1 MPLTAKE
8 QKKAAHERA
17 GDWVCKRC
25 NNHNFSFR
33 SNCNMCHLSHDAS
46 VKMHYMMNNSSQ
58 PIKEASVPSSA
69 TGYNSV
75 SKLPSNNSSSALVP
89 NPFMNQLQSTMRE
102 RVVHVHQYFNTYQVQ
117 PQAYVQ
123 SSLPPAAQTPAIAN
137 TPATTTQAQSAQ
149 PSAFTS
155 ISTGQPMPQWRPTAN
170 DSTPTG
176 TQWQVPK

>member
-8 QKKAAHERA
+8 QKKVAHERA

-102 RVVHVHQYFNTYQVQ
+102 RVVNVNTCNPPCRQ
-117 PQAYVQ
+117 PLKLQRLRIPRPRQ
-123 SSLPPAAQTPAIAN
+123 HRRSLRNHRHSLLYLPDSRCLSGDPPR
-137 TPATTTQAQSAQ
+137 TTRPQ
-149 PSAFTS
+149 PELNGRCRSECDRKVK
-155 ISTGQPMPQWRPTAN
+155 I
-170 DSTPTG
+170 
-176 TQWQVPK
+176 